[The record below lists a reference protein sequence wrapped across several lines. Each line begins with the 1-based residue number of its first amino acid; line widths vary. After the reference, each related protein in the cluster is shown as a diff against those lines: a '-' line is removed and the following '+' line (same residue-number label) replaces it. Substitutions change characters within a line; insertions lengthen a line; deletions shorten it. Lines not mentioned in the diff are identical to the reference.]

1 MVMIHKFLEEE
12 IQHSASLMK
21 AYVEEGVVPEFKPFP
36 IINKSD
42 KVLILI
48 DEAHR
53 TQGGDMNDNL
63 FHAFPE
69 STKIAFTGTPLLTE
83 RHKKKTHEKFGNF
96 IDTYKMKDYRMAKKI
111 RRRNG
116 FIALI

>member
-53 TQGGDMNDNL
+53 TQGGDMSWPINNY
-63 FHAFPE
+63 H
-69 STKIAFTGTPLLTE
+69 
-83 RHKKKTHEKFGNF
+83 FGV
-96 IDTYKMKDYRMAKKI
+96 
-111 RRRNG
+111 
-116 FIALI
+116 